1 MGILDRFTKKQ
12 VEEKLNGE
20 QTPVEKKS
28 TPVKAA
34 KKTKTTTTSD
44 AAEVADKK
52 KVTQHGTSYRVLVRP
67 MVTEKTAREESVNKY
82 TFVIE
87 KNATKGQVKRA
98 IHELYGVMP
107 VGVAVAHMQGRRV
120 RFGKFA
126 GKRSDFKKAII
137 TLPKGSSIT
146 IHEGV

>member
-34 KKTKTTTTSD
+34 KKTKATSD
-44 AAEVADKK
+44 TAEVADKK

-67 MVTEKTAREESVNKY
+67 MVTEKTAHQESVNKY
-82 TFVIE
+82 TFVVE

-107 VGVAVAHMQGRRV
+107 VGVAVAHIQGRRV